1 MHVHA
6 DLDWVL
12 ELQQRREPAG
22 RDGTRVA
29 DDCQHAGVLILQTHV
44 VACHLDRRRRKKIGQ
59 STCSAGEAALL
70 ARQRL
75 LRAVCLPAL
84 LKTQTEHAVLTP
96 SPVLAVRRA
105 RPGSY
110 SRPVAGE
117 TVARGRVR
125 ATSRRGTAAPAP
137 GRPDAAR
144 SARIVR

>member
-12 ELQQRREPAG
+12 ELEQRREPAG

-29 DDCQHAGVLILQTHV
+29 DDCQHAGVLVLQTNV
-44 VACHLDRRRRKKIGQ
+44 VACHLDRRRGKKVGQ

-70 ARQRL
+70 ARQRQ
-75 LRAVCLPAL
+75 LRAVCLAAL

-105 RPGSY
+105 RPGAC
-110 SRPVAGE
+110 SRPVAAE
-117 TVARGRVR
+117 TLPPRPLR
-125 ATSRRGTAAPAP
+125 ATTR
-137 GRPDAAR
+137 
-144 SARIVR
+144 